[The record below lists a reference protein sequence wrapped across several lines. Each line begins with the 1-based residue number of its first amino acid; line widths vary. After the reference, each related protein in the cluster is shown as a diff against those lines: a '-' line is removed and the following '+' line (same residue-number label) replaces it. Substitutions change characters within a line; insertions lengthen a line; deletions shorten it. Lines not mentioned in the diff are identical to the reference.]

1 MTERLAYGLAEAAQ
15 AVGLSVRSLHYLIKT
30 GRLGFAKVGRRV
42 LIPHAELEKLLRRA
56 STKATEILDADQP
69 IRPKKQ
75 KGPGARATPGHSCNS
90 ITGSHPGRSLNDN
103 HQYTIPEDPTA

>member
-1 MTERLAYGLAEAAQ
+1 MPQHLAYSLVEAAQ
-15 AVGLSVRSLHYLIKT
+15 AVGLSVRSLRYLIKT

-56 STKATEILDADQP
+56 STKATEILDTDEP

-75 KGPGARATPGHSCNS
+75 QRPGPRATPGHSCDPL
-90 ITGSHPGRSLNDN
+90 TGSHPGRSLNYN
-103 HQYTIPEDPTA
+103 GKYSTAEHPTT